1 MRYAYPC
8 ILHPETG
15 GGFHV
20 TFPDV
25 PGALTSGAT
34 EAEALELAEDA
45 LVAILAARARKGLAI
60 PVPGAAA
67 GERRLV
73 PVPPIVAAKLALHDA
88 MRDQGLTAVALA
100 ERLGLRV
107 EAVRELLDPDRPSPP
122 EEVARACEA
131 VGRGLIAEDAPAD
144 DG

>member
-8 ILHPETG
+8 ILHPEAG

-25 PGALTSGAT
+25 PGALTAGAT

-45 LVAILAARARKGLAI
+45 LVAILAARARKGLDI
-60 PVPGAAA
+60 PVPGAAT

-73 PVPPIVAAKLALHDA
+73 PVPPVVAAKLALHEA
-88 MRDQGLTAVALA
+88 MRARGLTDAVLA
-100 ERLGLRV
+100 DRLGLGA
-107 EAVRELLDPDRPSPP
+107 EAARALLDPDHRSDPG
-122 EEVARACEA
+122 EVTRALDA
-131 VGRGLIAEDAPAD
+131 VGRGAPA
-144 DG
+144 

>member
-8 ILHPETG
+8 ILHPEAG

-25 PGALTSGAT
+25 PGALTAGAT

-45 LVAILAARARKGLAI
+45 LVAILAARARRGLDI
-60 PVPGAAA
+60 PVPGEAT

-73 PVPPIVAAKLALHDA
+73 PVPPVVAAKLALHDA
-88 MRDQGLTAVALA
+88 MRAQGLTEAALA
-100 ERLGLRV
+100 GRLGLGA
-107 EAVRELLDPDRPSPP
+107 EAVRELLDPDHRSPP
-122 EEVARACEA
+122 SEVARAGDA
-131 VGRGLIAEDAPAD
+131 VGRGLIAEDAPA
-144 DG
+144 

>member
-8 ILHPETG
+8 IPHPETG

-60 PVPGAAA
+60 PLPGAAS
-67 GERRLV
+67 GESRLV
-73 PVPPIVAAKLALHDA
+73 PVPPGVAAKLALHDA
-88 MRDQGLTAVALA
+88 MREQGLTVAALG
-100 ERLGLRV
+100 ERLGLGA
-107 EAVRELLDPDRPSPP
+107 EAVRELLDPDQRSDSG
-122 EEVARACEA
+122 EVARACEA
-131 VGRGLIAEDAPAD
+131 VGQRPIAGGAPA
-144 DG
+144 

>member
-8 ILHPETG
+8 ILHPEAG

-25 PGALTSGAT
+25 PGALTAGAT
-34 EAEALELAEDA
+34 ETEALELAEDA

-60 PVPGAAA
+60 PVPGAAT

-73 PVPPIVAAKLALHDA
+73 PVPPVVAAKLALHEA
-88 MRDQGLTAVALA
+88 MRARGLTDAALA
-100 ERLGLRV
+100 QRLGLGA
-107 EAVRELLDPDRPSPP
+107 EAARALLDPDHRSDPG
-122 EEVARACEA
+122 EVTRALDA
-131 VGRGLIAEDAPAD
+131 IGRGAPA
-144 DG
+144 

>member
-8 ILHPETG
+8 ILHPEAG

-25 PGALTSGAT
+25 PGALTAGAT

-45 LVAILAARARKGLAI
+45 LVAILAARARKGLDI
-60 PVPGAAA
+60 PVPGAAT

-73 PVPPIVAAKLALHDA
+73 PVPPVVAAKLALHEA
-88 MRDQGLTAVALA
+88 MRARGLTDAALA
-100 ERLGLRV
+100 RRLGLGADAAR
-107 EAVRELLDPDRPSPP
+107 ALLDPDHRSDPG
-122 EEVARACEA
+122 EVTRALDA
-131 VGRGLIAEDAPAD
+131 VGWGRPA
-144 DG
+144 